1 MTENLRFLQEL
12 YDILKERKR
21 SGDPDVSYSARLFA
35 RGTAKIAQKVG
46 EEAVEIVIAAMQKDK
61 KEVISESADLL
72 YHLLALWVD
81 RGVKPEEVIEQLKSR
96 KGISGIDEKKARK
109 KGK

>member
-1 MTENLRFLQEL
+1 MSENLIFLQEL
-12 YDILKERKR
+12 YDLLKERKR

-35 RGTAKIAQKVG
+35 KGTGKIAQKVG

-81 RGVKPEEVIEQLKSR
+81 RGVKPEEVIEKLKGR
-96 KGISGIDEKKARK
+96 KGISGIAEKKSRK
-109 KGK
+109 K

>member
-1 MTENLRFLQEL
+1 MSENLKFLQEL
-12 YDILKERKR
+12 YDLMKDRKR
-21 SGDPDVSYSARLFA
+21 NGDPDTSYTARLFA
-35 RGTAKIAQKVG
+35 KGTAKMAQKVG

-81 RGVKPEEVIEQLKSR
+81 RGVRPEDVIERLKSR
-96 KGISGIDEKKARK
+96 KGVSGIEEKKARRP
-109 KGK
+109 